1 MPTPLRVLI
10 LEDRPADAELILHEL
25 HQAGFDPEWQRVET
39 EEEYLAALHPALD
52 IILSDYKLP
61 QFDGLSA
68 LRLLQA
74 RGLDIPFILVSG
86 TIGEDLAVECI
97 KQGADDYLLKDRLT
111 RLGPAV
117 KSALEQ
123 KRLRVEQRRMEREI
137 KQNSEDLTLINT
149 LNKAVNRGDSLQ
161 NIVKLLSAETRRIF
175 ACSGATVY
183 LLDEDKKY
191 LVIQNLNI
199 SPTTAKRIET
209 LIGMKIPGTRIA
221 LTEQSQ
227 YRKVLQA
234 GKPQLTNDPQTIQSF
249 MAGFTENELLRK
261 FIPRIYRLLDINS
274 MISIPL
280 ISEGE
285 IVGLLEV
292 SRKEPFTDSDVH
304 RFAVISEEVST
315 VIQRKQ
321 AEETIRRN
329 EALLLQTSKMAKIG
343 GWELDL
349 QSMKLLWS
357 QETYRIHEAD
367 PSFQPDLEKAINFYA
382 PEARPII
389 KEAVR
394 RASEEGT
401 PYDLELPFITAKG
414 RHIWVRAIGQT
425 EFRDGKCVRLFGAFQ
440 DITERKQT
448 EEALRKSEAELKE
461 AQRVGRLGSWDWN
474 AMADTITWSE
484 EYYRIYGF
492 DPKQP
497 PPGYEEHLK
506 AYAPESAARLDAVVK
521 KSMETGEP
529 YVLDLEQVRSDGT
542 SRWITTRGEIKRGAN
557 DQIIGLRGTAQDIT
571 ERKRSEEALRQSE
584 ERFRNLYENSSM
596 GIYRT
601 TPDGRILLSNPAIVH
616 MLGYESFEELA
627 RNNLEQNGNDAGY
640 QRSKFREMI
649 ERDGEVR
656 GIETEWKKRDGTPI
670 FIRENA
676 RLVRD
681 DVDGKILYYDG
692 TVEDI
697 TERKRA
703 EERIKRQLERLTALN
718 EIDRMITSS
727 FDLHLSLASIV
738 DRVISQ
744 QKIDAADILVM
755 NPDLNILEFGAGQG
769 FRISGIEKSRISLG
783 QGYAGRAALD
793 RKTIHIPDLRIQTD
807 KPILRKA
814 LADENFVSHY
824 AVPLIAK
831 GKVKGVLEVFHR
843 SPLDPDFEWLD
854 FLNTLAGQ
862 AAIAIDNATLFGNLQ
877 RSNMDLA
884 VAYNATIEGWSHA
897 LDLRDKETEGHTQ
910 RVTEM
915 SIRLAQAMGISDTE
929 LVQIRRGAL
938 LHDIGK
944 MGVPDGI
951 LLKPDKLTDEEWVLM
966 KKHPQFAYDMLA
978 PIAYLKPALD
988 IPYCHHEKW
997 DGTGYPRGLKGEQ
1010 IPLAAR
1016 LFAVVDVYD
1025 ALRSDRPYRAAWTE
1039 EQVREHI
1046 RTLSGTHF
1054 DPQVIKAFM
1063 EMLRTE

>member
-1 MPTPLRVLI
+1 MTTPLRVLI
-10 LEDRPADAELILHEL
+10 LEDQPADAELVLHEL
-25 HQAGFDPEWQRVET
+25 RQAGFEPDWQQVET
-39 EEEYLAALHPALD
+39 EEEYLAALQPALD

-68 LRLLQA
+68 LRLLRA
-74 RGLDIPFILVSG
+74 RGLDLPFILVSG

-111 RLGPAV
+111 RLGLAV

-123 KRLRVEQRRMEREI
+123 KRLRDEQRRMEEEI
-137 KQNSEDLTLINT
+137 KQKSEDLILINT

-161 NIVKLLSAETRRIF
+161 NIVQLLSAETRRMF

-191 LVIQNLNI
+191 LVMQNLNI

-227 YRKVLQA
+227 YQKVLQA
-234 GKPQLTNDPQTIQSF
+234 GKPQLTNDPQIIQRF

-261 FIPRIYRLLDINS
+261 FIPRIYRFLDINS

-285 IVGLLEV
+285 IVGLLDV

-304 RFAVISEEVST
+304 RLAVISEEISVA
-315 VIQRKQ
+315 IQHKQ
-321 AEETIRRN
+321 AEETIQRN
-329 EALLLQTSKMAKIG
+329 EVLLLQTGEMAKVG

-349 QSMKLLWS
+349 PGMKLLWS
-357 QETYRIHEAD
+357 LETYRIHEAD
-367 PSFQPDLEKAINFYA
+367 PSFQPDLENAINFYA
-382 PEARPII
+382 PEARPVIN
-389 KEAVR
+389 EAVR
-394 RASEEGT
+394 RASEEGR

-414 RHIWVRAIGQT
+414 RHIWVRAIGQS

-448 EEALRKSEAELKE
+448 EEALR
-461 AQRVGRLGSWDWN
+461 
-474 AMADTITWSE
+474 
-484 EYYRIYGF
+484 
-492 DPKQP
+492 
-497 PPGYEEHLK
+497 
-506 AYAPESAARLDAVVK
+506 
-521 KSMETGEP
+521 
-529 YVLDLEQVRSDGT
+529 
-542 SRWITTRGEIKRGAN
+542 
-557 DQIIGLRGTAQDIT
+557 
-571 ERKRSEEALRQSE
+571 QSE
-584 ERFRNLYENSSM
+584 VRFRNLYENSTM

-627 RNNLEQNGNDAGY
+627 KRNLEQDGNDAGY

-670 FIRENA
+670 FVRENA

-681 DVDGKILYYDG
+681 DDGEILYYDG

-718 EIDRMITSS
+718 EIDRMIASS

-744 QKIDAADILVM
+744 QKVDAADILVM
-755 NPDLNILEFGAGQG
+755 NSDLNILEFGAGHG
-769 FRISGIEKSRISLG
+769 FHTLGIEKGRLSLG
-783 QGYAGRAALD
+783 EGYAGRAALE
-793 RKTIHIPDLRIQTD
+793 RQTIHIPDLRTQVD
-807 KPILRKA
+807 NPLLRKT
-814 LADENFVSHY
+814 LASDNFVSYY

-843 SPLDPDFEWLD
+843 SRLDPDFEWLE

-877 RSNMDLA
+877 RSNMELA
-884 VAYNATIEGWSHA
+884 VAYNDTIEGWSQA
-897 LDLRDKETEGHTQ
+897 MDLRDKETEGHTQ

-915 SIRLAQAMGISDTE
+915 AVKLAQAMGISDTE

-944 MGVPDGI
+944 MGVPDDI
-951 LLKPDKLTDEEWVLM
+951 LLKPDKLTDEEWVQM

-1016 LFAVVDVYD
+1016 LFAVVDVWD
-1025 ALRSDRPYRAAWTE
+1025 ALTSDRPYRAAWPE
-1039 EQVREHI
+1039 EKVREYI
-1046 RTLSGTHF
+1046 REQTGKHF
-1054 DPQVIKAFM
+1054 DPQAVEAFIG
-1063 EMLRTE
+1063 MLRTE